1 MNSVK
6 NKIKG
11 TRPIK
16 KNKKKQHA
24 EKQKIEKNI
33 DLINFS
39 MFEINSFYSLFTN
52 HFIWFNDH

>member
-52 HFIWFNDH
+52 HFI